1 MYFVLFDAE
10 LFGVVRRSQ
19 LLARGLD
26 DRSILRMV
34 RTGELRRRGAGVYLC
49 GPAPEDR
56 FDQWRQHCAEQL
68 VAHGPDAVLA
78 GPAAATLW
86 NFDGFEAP
94 VPIIL
99 NVLRRSGHRGA
110 HSHRTA
116 ALHPATER
124 RGLPVTTVAQTLVEL
139 GRGLQGRRVVG
150 PGGRLGPWLE
160 PTDLVE
166 LALESALRMGAVTES
181 DLLAL
186 VRTLAPQRAGL
197 AVLDEV
203 LQRRGAGVP
212 ATESY
217 LETRAVQVLR
227 SGGLPTAV
235 RQHIVRDEWGRFVAR
250 VDLLLG
256 PSVIIEVDGRGF
268 HDTSADSFAEDRRRW
283 TRLTELGYRV
293 GVFTYDHVEF
303 QPGSL
308 CRHVRGLLALA

>member
-1 MYFVLFDAE
+1 MVFDTQ

-19 LLARGLD
+19 LLERGLD
-26 DRSILRMV
+26 DRTILRMV
-34 RTGELRRRGAGVYLC
+34 RNGELRRRGAGVYLC
-49 GPAPEDR
+49 GPVPEDL

-68 VAHGPDAVLA
+68 AAHGPDAVLA
-78 GPAAATLW
+78 GSTAAALW
-86 NFDGFEAP
+86 NFDGFDAP

-99 NVLRRSGHRGA
+99 NVSRRSGRRSA
-110 HSHRTA
+110 HSHRIA
-116 ALHPATER
+116 ALDPPTQR
-124 RGLPVTTVAQTLVEL
+124 RGLPVTTAAQTLVEL
-139 GRGLQGRRVVG
+139 GRDLQGRRVVG
-150 PGGRLGPWLE
+150 PGGRLGSWLE
-160 PTDLVE
+160 PRDLVE
-166 LALESALRMGAVTES
+166 LALESALRTAAVAET

-197 AVLDEV
+197 AVLGEV
-203 LQRRGAGVP
+203 LQRRGVGVA

-227 SGGLPTAV
+227 SGGLPAAV

-256 PSVIIEVDGRGF
+256 ASVIIEVDGRGF
-268 HDTSADSFAEDRRRW
+268 HDTSPDSFAEDRRRW

>member
-1 MYFVLFDAE
+1 M
-10 LFGVVRRSQ
+10 SQ
-19 LLARGLD
+19 RLA
-26 DRSILRMV
+26 
-34 RTGELRRRGAGVYLC
+34 
-49 GPAPEDR
+49 
-56 FDQWRQHCAEQL
+56 
-68 VAHGPDAVLA
+68 
-78 GPAAATLW
+78 
-86 NFDGFEAP
+86 
-94 VPIIL
+94 
-99 NVLRRSGHRGA
+99 
-110 HSHRTA
+110 
-116 ALHPATER
+116 
-124 RGLPVTTVAQTLVEL
+124 

-160 PTDLVE
+160 ATDLVE

-235 RQHIVRDEWGRFVAR
+235 RQYIVR
-250 VDLLLG
+250 
-256 PSVIIEVDGRGF
+256 
-268 HDTSADSFAEDRRRW
+268 